1 MGGAEIYTREVTKR
15 WVQAGHEVTL
25 FTAAFPGCK
34 SEEVLDGVRVVRG
47 GGRYTVYGQAKKYY
61 KQRFSKEGFDIVI
74 DEVNTVPFLTP
85 KFVKN
90 GERVFVL
97 IHQLAREFWFYE
109 TPFPVNYI
117 GYHFLEDRW
126 LKNYVDVPTVTVSQS
141 TKEDLLRL
149 GFKHVSVAGV
159 GLNFKPLDAVPQKED
174 HPVVVYAGRLKRAKG
189 PDFAVKAFR
198 FVKERFPKA
207 EFWVIGDGPLK
218 EKLVRT
224 AGDGVRFFGNLSNDE
239 RRDLIGRAWV
249 LVHPSIREGFP
260 LNVTEANALGAPCV
274 AYNVPGVNCAV
285 ADGDTGLLVEPRTPE
300 ALAKGICRAF
310 EDEALRIKMSENALA
325 YSRGFSWDKVAD
337 EFMRVIESGGLIEA

>member
-1 MGGAEIYTREVTKR
+1 M
-15 WVQAGHEVTL
+15 
-25 FTAAFPGCK
+25 
-34 SEEVLDGVRVVRG
+34 
-47 GGRYTVYGQAKKYY
+47 
-61 KQRFSKEGFDIVI
+61 
-74 DEVNTVPFLTP
+74 
-85 KFVKN
+85 
-90 GERVFVL
+90 L

-141 TKEDLLRL
+141 TKKDLLSL
-149 GFKHVSVAGV
+149 GFKHVSVSSV
-159 GLNFKPLDAVPQKED
+159 GLNFKPLDAVPKKKIIQLRFML
-174 HPVVVYAGRLKRAKG
+174 GRLKRAKG

-198 FVKERFPKA
+198 FVKERFPTA
-207 EFWVIGDGPLK
+207 EFWVIGDSPLK
-218 EKLVRT
+218 EELVRT

-274 AYNVPGVNCAV
+274 AYNVPGVKCAV

-300 ALAKGICRAF
+300 ALVKGICRAF
-310 EDEALRIKMSENALA
+310 EDEALRIKLSENALA

-337 EFMRVIESGGLIEA
+337 EFMRVIESGGLVEA

>member
-25 FTAAFPGCK
+25 FTAAFLGCK
-34 SEEVLDGVRVVRG
+34 SEEVLDGVRVVRS
-47 GGRYTVYGQAKKYY
+47 GGRFTVYWQAKRHY
-61 KQRFSKEGFDIVI
+61 KQRFSKENFDIVI
-74 DEVNTVPFLTP
+74 DEVNTIPFSTP

-90 GERVFVL
+90 GEKIFML

-126 LKNYVDVPTVTVSQS
+126 LKNYIDVPTITVSQS
-141 TKEDLLRL
+141 TKEDLLSL
-149 GFKHVSVAGV
+149 GFKHVFVASV
-159 GLNFKPLDAVPQKED
+159 GLNFKPLDAVPQKEN
-174 HPVVVYAGRLKRAKG
+174 HPIAVYAGRLKWAKG

-198 FVKERFPKA
+198 FVKESFPTA

-218 EKLVRT
+218 ENLVRI
-224 AGDGVRFFGNLSNDE
+224 AGDGVRFFGNLNNNE

-260 LNVTEANALGAPCV
+260 LNVIEANALGVPCV
-274 AYNVPGVNCAV
+274 AFNVPGVRSAV
-285 ADGDTGLLVEPRTPE
+285 TDGDTGL
-300 ALAKGICRAF
+300 
-310 EDEALRIKMSENALA
+310 
-325 YSRGFSWDKVAD
+325 
-337 EFMRVIESGGLIEA
+337 